1 MTEGDRPTQ
10 TPAPRDRLRDV
21 VESSPLPVGL
31 VDLDRGEFVALS
43 AAARRLLRFSDRE
56 NAPVPVAALSDE
68 PEATEHAL
76 ALVRD
81 RKLDG
86 YAARRTLRSPSG
98 EPIHSRIWLSALDI
112 NGSRPF
118 AVVFFAPAGTADT
131 SSEDDR
137 ADEPGVTLGVLDGE
151 RKVDRVSA
159 DVEDL
164 LGIHAHE
171 VLGRDLIDMVHP
183 DDVGRALFA
192 FERAAA
198 DDAVAS
204 VVVRVRRHDGEWR
217 PVRVAVGNAGEAADG
232 NDHTAFTLTPEGSGN
247 VANLRE
253 RIVALEQR
261 LWQIAHEVAAAG
273 VIPALGRMP
282 DPAAAPGLQDLS
294 SRQWEIVTRLIRGE
308 RVETMAREMF
318 ISRST
323 VRNHLSVIFRKVGVR
338 SQAELVERL
347 RST

>member
-1 MTEGDRPTQ
+1 
-10 TPAPRDRLRDV
+10 
-21 VESSPLPVGL
+21 
-31 VDLDRGEFVALS
+31 
-43 AAARRLLRFSDRE
+43 
-56 NAPVPVAALSDE
+56 LSDE
-68 PEATEHAL
+68 PEATEQAL
-76 ALVRD
+76 ALVRE

-98 EPIHSRIWLSALDI
+98 DPIHSRIWLSALDI
-112 NGSRPF
+112 NGSRPY
-118 AVVFFAPAGTADT
+118 AIVFFAPTGTPET
-131 SSEDDR
+131 SSEDHR

-151 RKVDRVSA
+151 RKIDRVSA
-159 DVEDL
+159 DVEDV
-164 LGIHAHE
+164 LGIHAHD

-192 FERAAA
+192 FERAAT

-204 VVVRVRRHDGEWR
+204 VVVRIRRHDGEWR
-217 PVRVAVGNAGEAADG
+217 AVSVAVGNVDDVADG
-232 NDHTAFTLTPEGSGN
+232 NDHTAFTLAPQGAGN
-247 VANLRE
+247 PGNLRE
-253 RIVALEQR
+253 RITALEQR

-282 DPAAAPGLQDLS
+282 DPAAVPGLQDLS
-294 SRQWEIVTRLIRGE
+294 SRQWDIVTRLMRGE
-308 RVETMAREMF
+308 RVGTIAREMF

-323 VRNHLSVIFRKVGVR
+323 VRNHLSVIYRKVGVH